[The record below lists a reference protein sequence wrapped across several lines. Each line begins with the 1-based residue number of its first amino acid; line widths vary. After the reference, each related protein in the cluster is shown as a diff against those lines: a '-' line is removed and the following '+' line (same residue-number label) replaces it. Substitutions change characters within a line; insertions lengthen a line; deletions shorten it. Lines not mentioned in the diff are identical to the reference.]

1 MNMATQKT
9 FTDSY
14 ASSLNEK
21 VSRGEDLQLYLNN
34 DFVFDESQ
42 TQWIGGL
49 VQPEALL
56 DNMLKYS
63 DKSQDLQAAK
73 TLYEGYRQLRPVVAS
88 EKPFWIYLGHVDL
101 YPYMHKRFL
110 NDITRILQKDP
121 TKSSA
126 ILNRWFFPREFVR
139 NHLAG
144 MWWDVKCTIDETDC
158 DPYIYTRTLFK
169 YYDMRSINFANFKMF
184 RNKPQVK
191 GILKCIGEHPEIFD
205 TYSQDRIRYVTKYFN
220 RLGATKQLIAL
231 PWIFFYNTVESLLDE
246 ISKVTDSGKETIIDT
261 RTAKEKQLDYDWEK
275 EQE

>member
-1 MNMATQKT
+1 MAIQKI
-9 FTDSY
+9 FTDGY
-14 ASSLNEK
+14 ASTLTNK
-21 VSRGEDLQLYLNN
+21 VSRGEELTLYLNKE
-34 DFVFDESQ
+34 FVFDESE
-42 TQWIGGL
+42 TGWVGGL
-49 VQPEALL
+49 VQPEGLL
-56 DNMLKYS
+56 DKMMDLS
-63 DKSQDLQAAK
+63 DKSQDLDAAI
-73 TLYEGYRQLRPVVAS
+73 TLYESFRHLRPVVAS
-88 EKPFWIYLGHVDL
+88 EKPFWIYLGHADL

-110 NDITRILQKDP
+110 NDVTRLLQKDP
-121 TKSSA
+121 TKPSV

-144 MWWDVKCTIDETDC
+144 MWWDVKCTIDETDS

-184 RNKPQVK
+184 RNKAQVK
-191 GILKCIGEHPEIFD
+191 GILKCTGEHPEIFD

-231 PWIFFYNTVESLLDE
+231 PWEFFYNTVESLLDE

-261 RTAKEKQLDYDWEK
+261 RTEKEKQLDTDWQN

>member
-1 MNMATQKT
+1 MATQKT

-34 DFVFDESQ
+34 VFVFDESQ
-42 TQWIGGL
+42 TRWVGGL
-49 VQPEALL
+49 VQPEGLL
-56 DNMLKYS
+56 DNMLNYS
-63 DKSQDLQAAK
+63 DKSQDLQAAI
-73 TLYEGYRQLRPVVAS
+73 TLYEGFRQLRPVVAS

-101 YPYMHKRFL
+101 YPYMNKRFL
-110 NDITRILQKDP
+110 NDVTRILQKDP

-144 MWWDVKCTIDETDC
+144 MWWDVKCTIDETNS
-158 DPYIYTRTLFK
+158 DPYIYTKTLFK

-191 GILKCIGEHPEIFD
+191 GILKCIGEHPNIFD
-205 TYSQDRIRYVTKYFN
+205 TYSQDRIRFVTKYFN

-231 PWIFFYNTVESLLDE
+231 PWEFFYNTVESLLGE

-261 RTAKEKQLDYDWEK
+261 RTEKEKQLDSDWET
-275 EQE
+275 EQ

>member
-1 MNMATQKT
+1 MATQKT

-21 VSRGEDLQLYLNN
+21 VSRGEDLQLYL
-34 DFVFDESQ
+34 DSTFVFDESQ
-42 TQWIGGL
+42 TRWVGGL
-49 VQPEALL
+49 VQPEELL
-56 DNMLKYS
+56 DKMLKHS
-63 DKSQDLQAAK
+63 DKSQDLQAAI
-73 TLYEGYRQLRPVVAS
+73 TLYEGFRQLRSVVAS

-110 NDITRILQKDP
+110 NDVMRLLQKDS
-121 TKSSA
+121 TKPSV

-144 MWWDVKCTIDETDC
+144 MWWDVKCTIDESDS
-158 DPYIYTRTLFK
+158 DPYVYTRTLFH

-184 RNKPQVK
+184 RNKAQVK

-205 TYSQDRIRYVTKYFN
+205 TYSQDRVRYVTKYFN

-231 PWIFFYNTVESLLDE
+231 PWEFFYNTVESLLGE

-261 RTAKEKQLDYDWEK
+261 RTEKEKQLDSDWQN

>member
-1 MNMATQKT
+1 MATQKT

-21 VSRGEDLQLYLNN
+21 VSRGDNLQLYLNN
-34 DFVFDESQ
+34 EFVIDESQ
-42 TQWIGGL
+42 TQWVGGL
-49 VQPEALL
+49 VQPESLL
-56 DNMLKYS
+56 DNMLNYS
-63 DKSQDLQAAK
+63 DKSQDLQAAI
-73 TLYEGYRQLRPVVAS
+73 TLYESFRQLRPVVAS
-88 EKPFWIYLGHVDL
+88 EKPFWIYLGHADL

-110 NDITRILQKDP
+110 NDVTRILQKDP

-144 MWWDVKCTIDETDC
+144 MWWDVKCTMDETDS

-169 YYDMRSINFANFKMF
+169 YYDMRSMNFANYKMF
-184 RNKPQVK
+184 RNKAQVK
-191 GILKCIGEHPEIFD
+191 GILKGIGEHPEIFE
-205 TYSQDRIRYVTKYFN
+205 TYSKERIRYVTKYFN
-220 RLGATKQLIAL
+220 RLGATKQLISL
-231 PWIFFYNTVESLLDE
+231 PWEFFYDTVESLLDE

-261 RTAKEKQLDYDWEK
+261 RTEKEKQLDSDWET

>member
-1 MNMATQKT
+1 MATQKT

-34 DFVFDESQ
+34 TFVYDESQ
-42 TQWIGGL
+42 TQWVGGL
-49 VQPEALL
+49 VQPEELL

-63 DKSQDLQAAK
+63 DKSQDLQAAI
-73 TLYEGYRQLRPVVAS
+73 TLYEGFRQLRSVVAS
-88 EKPFWIYLGHVDL
+88 EKPFWIYLGHADL
-101 YPYMHKRFL
+101 YPYMHMRFL
-110 NDITRILQKDP
+110 NDVMRLLQKDS
-121 TKSSA
+121 TKPSV

-144 MWWDVKCTIDETDC
+144 MWWDVKCTIDETDS
-158 DPYIYTRTLFK
+158 DPYVYTRTLFR

-184 RNKPQVK
+184 RNKAQVK

-205 TYSQDRIRYVTKYFN
+205 TYSQDRVRYVTKYFN

-231 PWIFFYNTVESLLDE
+231 PWEFFYDTVESLLDE

-261 RTAKEKQLDYDWEK
+261 RTEKEKQLDSDWET
-275 EQE
+275 EQ

>member
-1 MNMATQKT
+1 MATQKT

-14 ASSLNEK
+14 SSSLNDK

-42 TQWIGGL
+42 TQWVGGL
-49 VQPEALL
+49 VQPEGLL

-63 DKSQDLQAAK
+63 NKSQDLQAAI

-110 NDITRILQKDP
+110 NDVTRLLQKDP
-121 TKSSA
+121 TKPSV

-144 MWWDVKCTIDETDC
+144 MWWNVKCTIDETDS
-158 DPYIYTRTLFK
+158 DPYVYTKTLFH

-184 RNKPQVK
+184 RNKAQVK

-205 TYSQDRIRYVTKYFN
+205 TYSQNRIRHVTKYFN

-231 PWIFFYNTVESLLDE
+231 PSEFFYNTVESLLDE
-246 ISKVTDSGKETIIDT
+246 ISKVTDAEKETIIDT
-261 RTAKEKQLDYDWEK
+261 RTDKEKQLDSDWET

>member
-1 MNMATQKT
+1 MATQKT

-34 DFVFDESQ
+34 DFAFDESQ
-42 TQWIGGL
+42 TQWVGGL
-49 VQPEALL
+49 VQPEGLL
-56 DNMLKYS
+56 DNMLKYF
-63 DKSQDLQAAK
+63 DKSQDLQAAI
-73 TLYEGYRQLRPVVAS
+73 TLYEGYRQIRPVVAS
-88 EKPFWIYLGHVDL
+88 EKPLWIYLGHVDL

-110 NDITRILQKDP
+110 NDVTRILQKDP

-126 ILNRWFFPREFVR
+126 VLNRWFFPREVVR

-144 MWWDVKCTIDETDC
+144 MWWDVKCTIDETDS

-231 PWIFFYNTVESLLDE
+231 PWEFFYDTVESLLDE

-261 RTAKEKQLDYDWEK
+261 RTEKEKQLDSEWET
-275 EQE
+275 EQ

>member
-1 MNMATQKT
+1 MATQKT

-34 DFVFDESQ
+34 TFVYDEWQ
-42 TQWIGGL
+42 TQWVGGL
-49 VQPEALL
+49 VQPEELL

-63 DKSQDLQAAK
+63 DKGQDLQAAI
-73 TLYEGYRQLRPVVAS
+73 TLYEGFRQLRSVVAS
-88 EKPFWIYLGHVDL
+88 EKPFWIYLGHADL

-110 NDITRILQKDP
+110 NDVMRLLQKDS
-121 TKSSA
+121 TKPSV

-144 MWWDVKCTIDETDC
+144 MWWDVKCTIDESDS
-158 DPYIYTRTLFK
+158 DPYVYTRTLFR

-184 RNKPQVK
+184 RNKAQVK
-191 GILKCIGEHPEIFD
+191 GILKCIGEHHEIFD
-205 TYSQDRIRYVTKYFN
+205 TYSQDRVRYVTKYFN

-231 PWIFFYNTVESLLDE
+231 PWEFFYNTVKSLLDE

-261 RTAKEKQLDYDWEK
+261 RTEKEKQLDTDWQN

>member
-1 MNMATQKT
+1 MATQKT

-21 VSRGEDLQLYLNN
+21 GSRGEDLHLYL
-34 DFVFDESQ
+34 DSTFVFDESQ
-42 TQWIGGL
+42 TRWVGGL
-49 VQPEALL
+49 VQPEELL
-56 DNMLKYS
+56 NEMLKHS
-63 DKSQDLQAAK
+63 DKSQDLQAAI
-73 TLYEGYRQLRPVVAS
+73 TLYEGFRQLRSVVAS

-110 NDITRILQKDP
+110 NDVTRLLQKDP
-121 TKSSA
+121 TKPSV

-144 MWWDVKCTIDETDC
+144 MWWDVKCTVDETDS
-158 DPYIYTRTLFK
+158 DPYVYTRTLFH

-184 RNKPQVK
+184 RNKAQVK

-205 TYSQDRIRYVTKYFN
+205 TYSQDRVRYVTKYFN

-231 PWIFFYNTVESLLDE
+231 PWEFFYNTVESLLGE

-261 RTAKEKQLDYDWEK
+261 RTEKEKQLDSDWQN

>member
-1 MNMATQKT
+1 MATQKT

-34 DFVFDESQ
+34 TFVYDESQ

-49 VQPEALL
+49 VQPEELL

-63 DKSQDLQAAK
+63 DKSQDLQAAI
-73 TLYEGYRQLRPVVAS
+73 TLYEGFRQLRSVVAS
-88 EKPFWIYLGHVDL
+88 EKPFWIYLGHADL

-110 NDITRILQKDP
+110 NDVMRLLQKDS
-121 TKSSA
+121 TKPSV

-144 MWWDVKCTIDETDC
+144 MWWDVKCTIDETDS
-158 DPYIYTRTLFK
+158 DPYVYTRTLFR

-184 RNKPQVK
+184 RNKAQVK

-205 TYSQDRIRYVTKYFN
+205 TYSQDRVRYVTKYFN

-231 PWIFFYNTVESLLDE
+231 PWEFFYNTVESLLGE
-246 ISKVTDSGKETIIDT
+246 INKVTDSGKETIIDT
-261 RTAKEKQLDYDWEK
+261 RTEKEKQLDTDWQN
-275 EQE
+275 EQ